1 MTIVSIHSVHET
13 VGWATGRTPGL

>member
-13 VGWATGRTPGL
+13 VGWATGRTSGL